1 MRAVRF
7 DYSCM
12 VIASIELSMK
22 LEKAHEVTMLPPP
35 LALSPSG
42 LILTNA
48 TSLVDLQ
55 E

>member
-1 MRAVRF
+1 MRAVCF
-7 DYSCM
+7 DYSCV

-22 LEKAHEVTMLPPP
+22 PEKAHEVTMAPPP

-48 TSLVDLQ
+48 ASLVDLK